1 MNHLIIGNKNYSSW
15 SLRPW
20 LLLKQFNIPF
30 VGLKEESHLFEYQI
44 DKSFFDAYNFD
55 EYFDAAIK
63 VIVTLD
69 KKSTLLN
76 LTFNAKGTVNVTC
89 DVSGETFDQEL
100 EASIQLIVKFGEE
113 YNDENE
119 EILILPYSE
128 FQVNV
133 AQYIYE
139 LIVLSVPQK
148 RIHPKVLDG
157 SMESEALKK
166 LNKLRVKEKY
176 SADNADPRWDK
187 LKSLITEKKT

>member
-1 MNHLIIGNKNYSSW
+1 MKD
-15 SLRPW
+15 
-20 LLLKQFNIPF
+20 LKQFNIQY
-30 VGLKEESHLFEYQI
+30 VGLKNESHLFEYQI
-44 DKSFFDAYNFD
+44 EKSFFDAFNFD
-55 EYFDAAIK
+55 EFFDANINIAL
-63 VIVTLD
+63 TLD

-76 LTFNAKGTVNVTC
+76 LSFKAQGTINVTC
-89 DVSGETFDQEL
+89 DVSGEVFDQEI
-100 EASIQLIVKFGEE
+100 EAELPLIVKFGEE

-128 FQVNV
+128 YQLNV

-139 LIVLSVPQK
+139 MIVLSVPSK

-166 LNKLRVKEKY
+166 LEQLRVKEQKTTE
-176 SADNADPRWDK
+176 NVDPRWDK